1 MTAAAPLNPRRRYRL
16 TVAYD
21 GSAFHGWQRQE
32 PPGREPLRTV
42 QGELEHALV
51 RVLRQ
56 PRDGLA
62 LLGASRT
69 DTGVHALG
77 QVCHFDAAT
86 PIPLDRMAKAVS
98 SRLPGDIDILD
109 AAIVP
114 DTFDAIGG
122 VVSKQYRYRLFN
134 ASRKPLGIRHLVH
147 HEPTELDPYRM
158 HDAAGRLVGTHDVE
172 GFAAVAHGRTTT
184 VRTIHACAVERLGE
198 EIHITVSGSGFL
210 YHMVRIIAGTLVEV
224 GRGRFQPG
232 VVDEVLA
239 TRDRRRAGPT
249 LPPSGLCLEWVRYTV
264 AATGGGSPADTSRDP
279 HTPR

>member
-1 MTAAAPLNPRRRYRL
+1 MTAAGPLPRRRYRL

-32 PPGREPLRTV
+32 PPDREPLRTV

-56 PRDGLA
+56 PRDTMA

-69 DTGVHALG
+69 DAGVHALG
-77 QVCHFDAAT
+77 QVCHFDATT
-86 PIPLDRMAKAVS
+86 PIPLDRLARAVG
-98 SRLPGDIDILD
+98 SRLPGDIDIRD

-114 DTFDAIGG
+114 DAFDAIGD

-134 ASRKPLGIRHLVH
+134 APHKPLGIRHLVH
-147 HEPTELDPYRM
+147 HEPTAMDVARM
-158 HDAAGRLVGTHDVE
+158 NDAAGRLVGTHDVE

-184 VRTIHACAVERLGE
+184 VRTIHACAVEQQGE
-198 EIHITVSGSGFL
+198 EVHVTVSGSGFL
-210 YHMVRIIAGTLVEV
+210 YHMVRIITGTLVEV
-224 GRGRFQPG
+224 GRGRFGPG
-232 VVDEVLA
+232 VIDDILT

-249 LPPSGLCLEWVRYTV
+249 LPPTGLCLEWVRYTD
-264 AATGGGSPADTSRDP
+264 AATGGDPPADTSHDP
-279 HTPR
+279 HPPR